1 MKKLINNIK
10 FKIIARTPEKNT
22 GFAWKIHSPEDKLR
36 NLTPYQEIDTKDIVL
51 LIHSYFEQLEL
62 T

>member
-36 NLTPYQEIDTKDIVL
+36 NLTPY
-51 LIHSYFEQLEL
+51 
-62 T
+62 